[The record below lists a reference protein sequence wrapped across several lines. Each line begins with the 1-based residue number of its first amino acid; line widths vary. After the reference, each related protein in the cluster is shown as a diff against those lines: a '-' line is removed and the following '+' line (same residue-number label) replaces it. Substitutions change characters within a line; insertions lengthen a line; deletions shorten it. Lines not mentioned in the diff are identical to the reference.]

1 MTKIIVF
8 SGNSNTGKT
17 TAINF
22 LYDTFTQRYPEKKV
36 KKIHESARIYIDQH
50 GGGNIE
56 DVHEFERFIINEETK
71 RLKDLAKIKQQ
82 HEYDLIFI
90 DRTWLDAVIYSYR
103 NLINGN
109 ITWID
114 YVSNYH
120 EILVQ
125 GRELYDHV
133 IFFTTPIKQDNR
145 FPIYNN
151 EHINAVFEH
160 SIRFWYGEKV
170 IVYTNNIFFQ
180 DNLKSTIFGNIFEL

>member
-1 MTKIIVF
+1 MPMISSPTERNESNRSFLPLSYEVSMTKIIVF

-90 DRTWLDAVIYSYR
+90 DRT
-103 NLINGN
+103 
-109 ITWID
+109 
-114 YVSNYH
+114 
-120 EILVQ
+120 
-125 GRELYDHV
+125 
-133 IFFTTPIKQDNR
+133 
-145 FPIYNN
+145 
-151 EHINAVFEH
+151 
-160 SIRFWYGEKV
+160 
-170 IVYTNNIFFQ
+170 
-180 DNLKSTIFGNIFEL
+180 